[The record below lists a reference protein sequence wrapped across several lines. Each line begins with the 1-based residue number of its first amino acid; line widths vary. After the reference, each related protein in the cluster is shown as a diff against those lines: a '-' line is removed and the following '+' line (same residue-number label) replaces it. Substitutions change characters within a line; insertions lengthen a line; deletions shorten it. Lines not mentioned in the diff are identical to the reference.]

1 MKNFN
6 KKLGTSVDEVGG
18 KAFNLMRLKELG
30 FNIPEF
36 IVLHQ
41 SELLKHISSDGLANN
56 SRKDLQGKIENLN
69 IEDQIHAKIKASF
82 KEAASKTFA
91 VRSSAVNEDGGEFSF
106 AGQYESYLY
115 VKFADVPQFVK
126 KVWISNFS
134 ERVISYHK
142 SNNIPRQNGIAVI
155 IQEMIDPDVSGV
167 GFGINPNTGEID
179 SKVINSVYG
188 VGEGIV
194 SGALNADSF
203 LISSGKTEAIVV
215 EKEQMA
221 KKDASGKIKL
231 VDVSADLI
239 NKASL
244 SDKNILEVSKLLDDL
259 NPILGGPQDIEF
271 AFKNDQLYL
280 LQSRPIT
287 AIFAGNK
294 PSDGQSN
301 RIIWDNSNIIESYP
315 GVTTPLTFSY
325 ILNAY
330 TQVYQQLAQIFGVS
344 KKKISAN
351 RNTFEQMIGLINGR
365 VYYNLFSWYR
375 MLTLFPGYK
384 LNARFME
391 NMMGVKERFDLPK
404 VDNSSKL
411 GALMRTLWMILKILK
426 HMFTIKSQT
435 KLYLKDV
442 QRTISEFKALNFEEL
457 SAYDTMTKWKE
468 IEAYLTSRWKA
479 PILTDSFA
487 LYNFGKLQQM
497 IERGK
502 FSDNPNL
509 HNDLLC
515 GSKDIISVEPIH
527 RTINLATI
535 ASENEALKTLI
546 CNSDSKEILRCFKNG
561 EHPEFYEKIK
571 VYIEDFG
578 DRCVGELKLET
589 ISFKEDPS
597 LFIDFVKSLV
607 SQGVTKKSSSKSVD
621 IDIRLKAEQ
630 EVNKAYRFRPIKK
643 MMFNRRLKNTR
654 FLVSNRE
661 NLRYER
667 TRVFGLTRQMFSHI
681 GKEFEKAGVLDNYR
695 DVYYLTMQEMF
706 GAIEGS
712 SVDSDF
718 KALTAMRKIEYQ
730 KYEEMDAPSER
741 FTTYDAV
748 HLNNDFFDTSL
759 EQAFDGDLKGIGC
772 CPGIVKARVQVVKHP
787 KDVAGMNGD
796 ILVTSSTDPGW
807 VTLFPTSSAI
817 IVERGSLLSHSAI
830 VSREMGI
837 PCIVGVTGLLKTLK
851 TGDLIEMN
859 GSTGQIKIIENEN

>member
-1 MKNFN
+1 MKNLN
-6 KKLGTSVDEVGG
+6 NQTESSVNEVGG
-18 KAFNLMRLKELG
+18 KAFNLIKLKQLG

-36 IVLHQ
+36 VVLNQ
-41 SELLKHISSDGLANN
+41 SELLKHIPENQLTVENTSDLL
-56 SRKDLQGKIENLN
+56 KTIENLP
-69 IEDQIHAKIKASF
+69 IEDEILEYIDKSFDNAST
-82 KEAASKTFA
+82 KTFA

-115 VKFADVPQFVK
+115 VKFEDVPKFVK
-126 KVWISNFS
+126 KVWSSNFS

-142 SNNIPRQNGIAVI
+142 SNNIQRQNGIAVI
-155 IQEMIDPDVSGV
+155 IQEMIDPEVSGV
-167 GFGINPNTGEID
+167 GFGINPNTGEAG

-203 LISSGKTEAIVV
+203 IISATKTESIIA
-215 EKEQMA
+215 EKEQLA
-221 KKDASGKIKL
+221 KRDASGKIKI
-231 VDVSADLI
+231 VDLPEEFK

-244 SDKNILEVSKLLDDL
+244 SDKNIVDISKLLDDL
-259 NPILGGPQDIEF
+259 NPIMGGAQDIEF
-271 AFKNDQLYL
+271 ALKNDELYL

-287 AIFAGNK
+287 AVFK
-294 PSDGQSN
+294 ETKQTESRSN
-301 RIIWDNSNIIESYP
+301 RIIWDNSNIVESYP

-330 TQVYQQLAQIFGVS
+330 SQVYEQLADIFGVS

-351 RNTFEQMIGLINGR
+351 KYTFEHMIGLINGR

-375 MLTLFPGYK
+375 MLTLFPGYR

-404 VDNSSKL
+404 EDNSSKF
-411 GALMRTLWMILKILK
+411 GALMRTIWMVVKILG

-442 QRTISEFKALNFEEL
+442 KRTISEYKELNLEEF
-457 SAYDTMTKWKE
+457 SAYETMIKWKE

-527 RTINLATI
+527 RTLDLATI
-535 ASENEALKTLI
+535 AGENKALKELI
-546 CNSDSKEILRCFKNG
+546 CNNSSSEILKCFKNG
-561 EHPEFYEKIK
+561 DHQEFYEKINE
-571 VYIEDFG
+571 YIEDFG

-589 ISFKEDPS
+589 ISFKEDPG
-597 LFIDFVKSLV
+597 LYIDFLKSLV
-607 SQGVTKKSSSKSVD
+607 IQGVTRKSTSTSVD
-621 IDIRLKAEQ
+621 VDIRIKAEA
-630 EVNKAYRFRPIKK
+630 EVRKAYRFRPLRR

-667 TRVFGLTRQMFSHI
+667 TRVFGLTREMFSHI
-681 GKEFEKAGVLDNYR
+681 GKEFEKAGVLDNFR

-712 SVDSDF
+712 IVDTDL
-718 KALTAMRKIEYQ
+718 KALTAMRKKEYQ
-730 KYEEMDAPSER
+730 KYEEMEAPSER
-741 FTTYDAV
+741 FTTYDGV

-759 EQAFDGDLKGIGC
+759 QQEFDGDLKGIGC

-787 KDVAGMNGD
+787 KDVSGMNGD

-807 VTLFPTSSAI
+807 VTLFPTASAI

-859 GSTGQIKIIENEN
+859 GSTGQIKVIENEE

>member
-1 MKNFN
+1 MDPKS
-6 KKLGTSVDEVGG
+6 SVEEVGG
-18 KAFNLMRLKELG
+18 KAFILIKLKDLK

-36 IVLHQ
+36 IVLDK
-41 SELLKHISSDGLANN
+41 SELLKHVSEEKLAN
-56 SRKDLQGKIENLN
+56 KTATELQRT
-69 IEDQIHAKIKASF
+69 IEDIELKDELLKHINKSFDNASD
-82 KEAASKTFA
+82 KTFA

-115 VKFADVPQFVK
+115 VKLEDVPKFVK
-126 KVWISNFS
+126 KVWCSNFS
-134 ERVISYHK
+134 ERVIAYHK
-142 SNNIPRQNGIAVI
+142 SNNIERQNGIAVI
-155 IQEMIDPDVSGV
+155 IQEMIDPEVSGV
-167 GFGINPNTGEID
+167 AFGINPNTGEVR

-194 SGALNADSF
+194 SGELNADSF
-203 LISSGKTEAIVV
+203 IINSTKTESNIAD
-215 EKEQMA
+215 KEQMA
-221 KKDASGKIKL
+221 KKDASGKIKF
-231 VDVSADLI
+231 VDLPEELK

-244 SDKNILEVSKLLDDL
+244 SEQNIIAISKLLDDL
-259 NPILGGPQDIEF
+259 NPIMGGPQDIEF
-271 AFKNDQLYL
+271 ALKNDELFL

-287 AIFAGNK
+287 AVYKETK
-294 PSDGQSN
+294 PAENRSN
-301 RIIWDNSNIIESYP
+301 RIIWDNSNIVESYP

-330 TQVYQQLAQIFGVS
+330 SQVYEQLADIFGVS

-351 RNTFEQMIGLINGR
+351 KYTFEHMIGLINGR

-404 VDNSSKL
+404 EDNSSKF
-411 GALMRTLWMILKILK
+411 GALIRTIWMVVKILG

-442 QRTISEFKALNFEEL
+442 KRTIAEFKELKLEEM
-457 SAYDTMTKWKE
+457 SAYETMIKWKE

-497 IERGK
+497 IEKGK

-527 RTINLATI
+527 RTLDLAAI
-535 ASENEALKTLI
+535 SGEDEALKELI
-546 CNSDSKEILRCFKNG
+546 CNNNSNEILKSFKNG
-561 EHPEFYEKIK
+561 DHPEFYAQLND
-571 VYIEDFG
+571 YIEDFG

-597 LFIDFVKSLV
+597 LYIDFLKSLV
-607 SQGVTKKSSSKSVD
+607 VQGVTRKSASSSVD
-621 IDIRLKAEQ
+621 IDIRIKAEA
-630 EVNKAYRFRPIKK
+630 EVSKAYRYRPIKR

-667 TRVFGLTRQMFSHI
+667 TRVFGLTREMFSHI
-681 GKEFEKAGVLDNYR
+681 GKEFEKAGVLDNFR

-712 SVDSDF
+712 IVDTDL
-718 KALTAMRKIEYQ
+718 KALTAMRKKEYQ
-730 KYEEMDAPSER
+730 KYEEMEEPSER
-741 FTTYDAV
+741 FTTYDGV

-759 EQAFDGDLKGIGC
+759 EQDFDGDLKGIGC

-807 VTLFPTSSAI
+807 VTLFPTASAI

-859 GSTGQIKIIENEN
+859 GSTGQIKIIENEE

>member
-6 KKLGTSVDEVGG
+6 NKSEPSKKEVGG
-18 KAFNLMRLKELG
+18 KAFNLIKLKKLG
-30 FNIPEF
+30 FNIPKF
-36 IVLHQ
+36 VVLNQ
-41 SELLKHISSDGLANN
+41 SEFLKYIPENQLTGSSTSN
-56 SRKDLQGKIENLN
+56 LQEIIENVQ
-69 IEDQIHAKIKASF
+69 IEDELLEYIIQSFDNAST
-82 KEAASKTFA
+82 KTFA
-91 VRSSAVNEDGGEFSF
+91 VRSSAVNEDGGEYSF

-115 VKFADVPQFVK
+115 VKFEDLPKFVK
-126 KVWISNFS
+126 KVWSSNFS
-134 ERVISYHK
+134 ERVISYHE
-142 SNNIPRQNGIAVI
+142 SNNIERQNGIAVI
-155 IQEMIDPDVSGV
+155 IQEMIDPEISGV
-167 GFGINPNTGEID
+167 AFGINPNTGEPG

-203 LISSGKTEAIVV
+203 IISATKTESIIAK
-215 EKEQMA
+215 KEQWA
-221 KKDASGKIKL
+221 KMGASGKIKI
-231 VDVSADLI
+231 VDLPNELK

-244 SDKNILEVSKLLDDL
+244 SEKNILEISKLLDAL
-259 NPILGGPQDIEF
+259 NPIMGGAQDIEF
-271 AFKNDQLYL
+271 AYKDEELYL

-287 AIFAGNK
+287 AVYNDAK
-294 PSDGQSN
+294 QKEDRSN
-301 RIIWDNSNIIESYP
+301 RIIWDNSNIVESYP

-330 TQVYQQLAQIFGVS
+330 SQVYAQLAEIFGVS

-351 RNTFEQMIGLINGR
+351 KYTFEHMIGLINGR

-404 VDNSSKL
+404 EDNSSKF
-411 GALMRTLWMILKILK
+411 GAMMRTIWMVVKILR

-435 KLYLKDV
+435 KRYLKDV
-442 QRTISEFKALNFEEL
+442 KRTISEFKALNLEEM
-457 SAYDTMTKWKE
+457 SAYDTMIKWKE

-527 RTINLATI
+527 RTLDLATI
-535 ASENEALKTLI
+535 VSKNEALKELI
-546 CNSDSKEILRCFKNG
+546 CNNSSSEILKSINNG
-561 EHPEFYEKIK
+561 AYPEFYAKFHE
-571 VYIEDFG
+571 YIEDFG

-597 LFIDFVKSLV
+597 LYLDFIKSLV
-607 SQGVTKKSSSKSVD
+607 TQGVTRKSASSSVD
-621 IDIRLKAEQ
+621 IDIRIKAEA
-630 EVNKAYRFRPIKK
+630 EVRKTFRFRPIKR
-643 MMFNRRLKNTR
+643 MLFNRRLKNTR

-667 TRVFGLTRQMFSHI
+667 TRVFGLTREMFSHI
-681 GKEFEKAGVLDNYR
+681 GKEFEKAGVLDGYR
-695 DVYYLTMQEMF
+695 DIYYLTMQEMF

-712 SVDSDF
+712 IVDTDL
-718 KALTAMRKIEYQ
+718 KALTAMRKKEYQ
-730 KYEEMDAPSER
+730 KYEEIEAPSER
-741 FTTYDAV
+741 FTTYGAV

-759 EQAFDGDLKGIGC
+759 EQEFDGDLKGIGC
-772 CPGIVKARVQVVKHP
+772 CPGIVRARVQVVKHP
-787 KDVAGMNGD
+787 KDVSGLNGD

-807 VTLFPTSSAI
+807 VTLFPTASAI
-817 IVERGSLLSHSAI
+817 VVERGSLLSHSAI

-859 GSTGQIKIIENEN
+859 GSSGQIKIIENEE

>member
-1 MKNFN
+1 MKNLKN
-6 KKLGTSVDEVGG
+6 ESEPSIHEVGG
-18 KAFNLMRLKELG
+18 KAFNLIKLKKLG
-30 FNIPEF
+30 FPIPEF
-36 IVLHQ
+36 VVLKQ
-41 SELLKHISSDGLANN
+41 SELFKHIREHQFTEESASNLQKTIETIHITDEVFEFINQSFDDA
-56 SRKDLQGKIENLN
+56 RKK
-69 IEDQIHAKIKASF
+69 KY
-82 KEAASKTFA
+82 A

-106 AGQYESYLY
+106 AGQYESFLY
-115 VKFADVPQFVK
+115 VKFEDLPKFVK
-126 KVWISNFS
+126 KVWSSNFS

-142 SNNIPRQNGIAVI
+142 SNNIERQKGIAVI

-167 GFGINPNTGEID
+167 AFGINPNTGEAG

-203 LISSGKTEAIVV
+203 IISATKTESIIV
-215 EKEQMA
+215 EKDQLAQM
-221 KKDASGKIKL
+221 DASGKVKL
-231 VDVSADLI
+231 VDVPEELK
-239 NKASL
+239 NQASL
-244 SDKNILEVSKLLDDL
+244 TEKNILELSKLLDTL
-259 NPILGGPQDIEF
+259 NPIMGGAQDIEF
-271 AFKNDQLYL
+271 AFKNEKLYL

-287 AIFAGNK
+287 AVY
-294 PSDGQSN
+294 SDIKQNENRSN
-301 RIIWDNSNIIESYP
+301 RIIWDNSNIVESYP

-330 TQVYQQLAQIFGVS
+330 SQVYEQLADIFGVS
-344 KKKISAN
+344 KKKIRAN
-351 RNTFEQMIGLINGR
+351 KYTFEHMIGLINGR

-404 VDNSSKL
+404 EDSSSKF
-411 GALMRTLWMILKILK
+411 GALLRTLWMVVKILK

-435 KLYLKDV
+435 KRYLKDV
-442 QRTISEFKALNFEEL
+442 KRTISEFKELDLEEM
-457 SAYDTMTKWKE
+457 SAYDTMIRWKE

-527 RTINLATI
+527 RTFDLATI
-535 ASENEALKTLI
+535 ASENEALRELI
-546 CNSDSKEILRCFKNG
+546 CNTSSSEILKRFRKG
-561 EHPEFYEKIK
+561 EYQEFYAKFK
-571 VYIEDFG
+571 AYIEDFG

-597 LFIDFVKSLV
+597 LYIDFVKSLV
-607 SQGVTKKSSSKSVD
+607 TQGVTRKSASSNVD
-621 IDIRLKAEQ
+621 IDIRAKAEE
-630 EVNKAYRFRPIKK
+630 EVRKTFRFRPIKR

-667 TRVFGLTRQMFSHI
+667 TRVFGLTREMFSHI
-681 GKEFEKAGVLDNYR
+681 GKEFEKAGVIDNYR
-695 DVYYLTMQEMF
+695 DIYYLTMQEMF

-712 SVDSDF
+712 IVDTDL
-718 KALTAMRKIEYQ
+718 KALTSMRKKEYQ
-730 KYEEMDAPSER
+730 KYEEMEAPSER
-741 FTTYDAV
+741 FTTHVAV

-759 EQAFDGDLKGIGC
+759 QQEFDGELKGIGC
-772 CPGIVKARVQVVKHP
+772 CPGIVRARVQVVKHP
-787 KDVAGMNGD
+787 KDVSGLNGD

-807 VTLFPTSSAI
+807 VTLFPTASAI

-851 TGDLIEMN
+851 TGDWIEMN
-859 GSTGQIKIIENEN
+859 GSSGQIKILENEE